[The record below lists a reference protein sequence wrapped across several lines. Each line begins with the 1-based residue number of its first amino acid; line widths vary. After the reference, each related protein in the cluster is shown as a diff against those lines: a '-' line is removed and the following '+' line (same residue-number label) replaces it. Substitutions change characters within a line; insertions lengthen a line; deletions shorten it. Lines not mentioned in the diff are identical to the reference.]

1 MCNACGMLILLMIQ
15 KIPNVPTLTPGYK
28 VAASKSRMLKDFPV
42 GRLKDLWE
50 KWDLRVFILVSL
62 SLQTFLIVFAP
73 LRKRTAT
80 NWITIP
86 LWSAYLLADW
96 AANFTIGLIS
106 SSQDDIFG
114 RNQNDYNNADLLSF
128 WAPFLLIHL
137 GGPDTITAF
146 SLEDNELWLRHFLS
160 LVVQSAAAIY
170 VFVQSLPMNQLW
182 LPTVLM
188 FISGVI
194 KYGERIR
201 SLYLASLNSFRESML
216 TDPDPGPNYA
226 KLMDEYHSKIEANL
240 PTRIEM
246 IPEPPRGTKGVN
258 KVKEGKLNPEEVV
271 LYAHRFFETFK
282 GLIVDLIFSFRERN
296 QSRDFFLKRTAEDA
310 FRVIEV
316 ELNFI
321 YEVLFTKVR
330 VVYTL
335 FGYVCRFVSFS
346 FVVAS
351 LGLFYREPKNNFTL
365 TDVAITYTLLLG
377 GIALDVIALIKLI
390 TSDWL
395 LVAIKK
401 LPDVNLDDD
410 NPETTQESDD
420 ENKPRFGLF
429 GKLGQT
435 TSEGKIYRLLGINVF
450 LDGLKYVTH
459 KLFTKD
465 LRNHIFQE
473 VKMKSEMADDLDTA
487 KEISAAKGD
496 WILRVEGCNNLLPYV
511 LGVDYDQS
519 LLLWHIATELCYC
532 DEIEKVKNKYRDFSK
547 LLSDYMLYLLVMQ
560 PTMMSAVAGIGQIRF
575 RDTCAE
581 ANKFLSEGS
590 GKQKK
595 DKPNAFQVVLYAIY
609 SFLKYLF
616 FMPVERKGRRW
627 DLSIIKPVTIKGDR
641 SKSVL
646 FDGCILAKELKE
658 LEDSGDVKDK
668 WEIMSKVW
676 VELLSYAAIHCRANT
691 HAQQLRKGGEL
702 LTLVRN
708 VLLSRKPF
716 NLRRFMS
723 PSGNPDL
730 LSPSSLLELVRCRS
744 RTLTGVTV
752 PLAVA

>member
-1 MCNACGMLILLMIQ
+1 
-15 KIPNVPTLTPGYK
+15 
-28 VAASKSRMLKDFPV
+28 
-42 GRLKDLWE
+42 
-50 KWDLRVFILVSL
+50 
-62 SLQTFLIVFAP
+62 
-73 LRKRTAT
+73 
-80 NWITIP
+80 
-86 LWSAYLLADW
+86 
-96 AANFTIGLIS
+96 
-106 SSQDDIFG
+106 
-114 RNQNDYNNADLLSF
+114 
-128 WAPFLLIHL
+128 
-137 GGPDTITAF
+137 
-146 SLEDNELWLRHFLS
+146 
-160 LVVQSAAAIY
+160 
-170 VFVQSLPMNQLW
+170 
-182 LPTVLM
+182 
-188 FISGVI
+188 
-194 KYGERIR
+194 
-201 SLYLASLNSFRESML
+201 
-216 TDPDPGPNYA
+216 
-226 KLMDEYHSKIEANL
+226 MDEYHSKIEANL

-271 LYAHRFFETFK
+271 LSLT
-282 GLIVDLIFSFRERN
+282 VS
-296 QSRDFFLKRTAEDA
+296 SRRSRASSSISYSASMNRTAEDA

-429 GKLGQT
+429 GKLGQVFHRRW
-435 TSEGKIYRLLGINVF
+435 SESVSTFNLIFYCLHRRRPVKEKFIGYLGLTFF

-459 KLFTKD
+459 KPFTKD

-496 WILRVEGCNNLLPYV
+496 WILRVEGCNKLLPYV

-590 GKQKK
+590 GKQRK
-595 DKPNAFQVVLYAIY
+595 DKPNAFQVVLYAIW

-616 FMPVERKGRRW
+616 LCLFWFLFVVSLLLPLIYVISSVVKYACGKKGKMVGFVDKYYARVTTYFSWETEVNRRQIEACRKILGVYTEV
-627 DLSIIKPVTIKGDR
+627 KPVTIKGDR

-702 LTLVRN
+702 LTLVWF
-708 VLLSRKPF
+708 LMAHF
-716 NLRRFMS
+716 GI
-723 PSGNPDL
+723 GNQFQINEGNARAKL
-730 LSPSSLLELVRCRS
+730 IV
-744 RTLTGVTV
+744 GK
-752 PLAVA
+752 